1 MAYLILDPVDEYAG
15 EMMSFL
21 ARQLDLGAVAVFSS
35 RKKYLL
41 WQHKWSQELGQHVL
55 ASYLATKE
63 PDVTALAARI
73 AHDWPE
79 LDGIIPWDEIT
90 ILLGAELGERL
101 GLGWNSLAVIERC
114 RDKHVMKD
122 WLRRASNVRI
132 NAGGLVRRGEEAL
145 AFQEMLGRWPVVVK
159 PTEGAGSSHV
169 YFAENRGDL
178 LGACQKVLESGSG
191 EVLLEE
197 YVGGQEFAVNGIADA
212 TGDFLV
218 TDVWR
223 YDRRTSHGQPN
234 IYFQTI
240 KVGTGEAEFAWLG
253 AYAAD
258 VIEAL
263 GLRRAPVHMEVKL
276 DRRGPCLIEIGARLA
291 GGNLPTIA
299 SKLHGRSLLELA
311 ACHYIGK
318 LPAQISDISYVRYDS
333 FHARVLTGVQ
343 TKDLAQISAVRGL
356 ERVKAL
362 PSFDGIG
369 LLRAVGT
376 PAPQTRDLDTRAWEL
391 YLIHPDAQQIARDAE
406 LAHELLRYE

>member
-41 WQHKWSQELGQHVL
+41 WQHKWSQELGKHVL
-55 ASYLATKE
+55 DSYLATQE
-63 PDVTALAARI
+63 PDVASLAARI
-73 AHDWPE
+73 ARDWPD

-122 WLRRASNVRI
+122 WLRRAGKVRV
-132 NAGGLVRRGEEAL
+132 NAGALVRRGEDAL
-145 AFQEMLGRWPVVVK
+145 AFQQELGSWPVVVK

-197 YVGGQEFAVNGIADA
+197 FVGGQEYAVNGIADA
-212 TGDFLV
+212 KGDLLV

-223 YDRRTSHGQPN
+223 YDRRTSHGLPN

-240 KVGTGEAEFAWLG
+240 KVATREAEFAWLG

-263 GLRRAPVHMEVKL
+263 ELRSAPVHMEVKL
-276 DRRGPCLIEIGARLA
+276 DRRGPCLIEVGARLA
-291 GGNLPTIA
+291 GGNLPSIA

-311 ACHYIGK
+311 ACHYIGR
-318 LPAQISDISYVRYDS
+318 LPAQGTDVSYVRYDT

-343 TKDLAQISAVRGL
+343 TEALPQIRAVRGL
-356 ERVKAL
+356 EEVKAL
-362 PSFDGIG
+362 PSFDDIG

-376 PAPQTRDLDTRAWEL
+376 PAPQTEDLNTRAWEL
-391 YLIHPDAQQIARDAE
+391 YLIHPDAKQIDRDAQ
-406 LAHELLRYE
+406 LTHELLRYE